1 MPTFDAYHIFRQ
13 RGEPHWSARLHRMVH
28 DAPIPADEAVQC
40 VATGL
45 SCYVE
50 VDGLQ
55 TAIEHLAQLGVTVN
69 VQALEKGKRGM

>member
-13 RGEPHWSARLHRMVH
+13 RGAPTWTARHHRMIFS
-28 DAPIPADEAVQC
+28 DPIPADEAVQR

-55 TAIEHLAQLGVTVN
+55 TAIEHLAQLGVTVKI
-69 VQALEKGKRGM
+69 QAQGKGKEL